1 MPSTYTTN
9 GGIELPANGEQSGT
23 WGSTVNDNMN
33 IVDRLTNGVGVISLS
48 GTTHTLTTADG
59 TPSDGHYSVLVLGG
73 APSGTNTI
81 TIAPNDG
88 QHVYIVKNSSG
99 QSAIF
104 SQGSG
109 ANVTVLNGKSV
120 IIYSDGAG
128 AGAAVVDITSTFQF
142 GAVDIDGGTID
153 GTVIGGAVPAAGTF
167 TTLAGDTVA
176 ATTSV
181 AVGASTVDATELGF
195 LENAIAGTIVNS
207 KAVIYSAAGQVNAT
221 SLALSGTALT
231 ASAVELNY
239 VDGVTSAIQT
249 QIDAVVSTK
258 AAAATVITA
267 GTGLT
272 GGGDLSANRT
282 LSHADTSSQDSVNN
296 TGSTVIQ
303 DVTLDEFGHVTAL
316 TSTTITTPA
325 QGMPNYG
332 NGVSVAYDTQ
342 VQAPSDGVYIAIF
355 SGSFINGIAFY
366 AGSSSA
372 NINVGVFFDDI
383 NSNTKGQTFVLPV
396 KSGTYFKAQQ
406 YGSWGYES
414 IAIIM
419 KS

>member
-1 MPSTYTTN
+1 VSALY
-9 GGIELPANGEQSGT
+9 L
-23 WGSTVNDNMN
+23 
-33 IVDRLTNGVGVISLS
+33 LS

-142 GAVDIDGGTID
+142 GTVDINGGTID

-167 TTLAGDTVA
+167 TTLAGGTVA

-249 QIDAVVSTK
+249 QIDAAV
-258 AAAATVITA
+258 AAAAAVFP
-267 GTGLT
+267 T
-272 GGGDLSANRT
+272 GGIIIWSGSAAAIPAGWLLCDGTSSTPNLRDRFVVGAGST
-282 LSHADTSSQDSVNN
+282 YAVGATGGSADAVVVSHTHTATVTDPSHSHTFIAPYGGAGNPDTSRVSYNDNTEGLGAYNN
-296 TGSTVIQ
+296 TNFIATATTGITV
-303 DVTLDEFGHVTAL
+303 AN
-316 TSTTITTPA
+316 STT
-325 QGMPNYG
+325 
-332 NGVSVAYDTQ
+332 GVSGTNANLPPY
-342 VQAPSDGVYIAIF
+342 
-355 SGSFINGIAFY
+355 Y
-366 AGSSSA
+366 A
-372 NINVGVFFDDI
+372 
-383 NSNTKGQTFVLPV
+383 LC
-396 KSGTYFKAQQ
+396 Y
-406 YGSWGYES
+406 
-414 IAIIM
+414 IM

>member
-1 MPSTYTTN
+1 MPSVYTTN

-23 WGSTVNDNMN
+23 WGNTVNDNMN

-109 ANVTVLNGKSV
+109 ANVTVLNGKSA

-128 AGAAVVDITSTFQF
+128 SVAAVVDITSTFQF

-181 AVGASTVDATELGF
+181 SIGASTVDVTEFGF
-195 LENAIAGTIVNS
+195 LENAIAGAIVGS
-207 KAVIYSAAGQVNAT
+207 KAVIYDGAGQVNAT
-221 SLALSGTALT
+221 SLALSGTAIT

-239 VDGVTSAIQT
+239 NVGVTSSIQS
-249 QIDAVVSTK
+249 QINAK
-258 AAAATVITA
+258 APSASPTLTLATLTTPTLTTPTLASVITI
-267 GTGLT
+267 T
-272 GGGDLSANRT
+272 GGTQSWT
-282 LSHADTSSQDSVNN
+282 VTSSGTTLKFAYNGVNQMVLDGSGNLTVRGNVTAYN
-296 TGSTVIQ
+296 TGI
-303 DVTLDEFGHVTAL
+303 
-316 TSTTITTPA
+316 
-325 QGMPNYG
+325 
-332 NGVSVAYDTQ
+332 
-342 VQAPSDGVYIAIF
+342 
-355 SGSFINGIAFY
+355 
-366 AGSSSA
+366 
-372 NINVGVFFDDI
+372 
-383 NSNTKGQTFVLPV
+383 
-396 KSGTYFKAQQ
+396 
-406 YGSWGYES
+406 
-414 IAIIM
+414 
-419 KS
+419 

>member
-73 APSGTNTI
+73 SPSGTNTI

-109 ANVTVLNGKSV
+109 ANVTVLNGKSA

-142 GAVDIDGGTID
+142 GTVDINGGTID

-181 AVGASTVDATELGF
+181 AVGASTVGATELGF
-195 LENAIAGTIVNS
+195 LEGAIAGTIVNS

-249 QIDAVVSTK
+249 QIDAAV
-258 AAAATVITA
+258 AAAAAVFPTGGIIIWSGSAAAIPAGWLLCDGTGGTPNLRDRFVVGAGSTYAVGATGGSADAVAVSHTHTASTNTTGAHSHLIPTWQSDVGEPNFYRVYTRGLNASSIYTDTA
-267 GTGLT
+267 GEHSHTVT
-272 GGGDLSANRT
+272 VASA
-282 LSHADTSSQDSVNN
+282 
-296 TGSTVIQ
+296 
-303 DVTLDEFGHVTAL
+303 
-316 TSTTITTPA
+316 
-325 QGMPNYG
+325 
-332 NGVSVAYDTQ
+332 GVSGTNANLPPY
-342 VQAPSDGVYIAIF
+342 
-355 SGSFINGIAFY
+355 Y
-366 AGSSSA
+366 A
-372 NINVGVFFDDI
+372 
-383 NSNTKGQTFVLPV
+383 LC
-396 KSGTYFKAQQ
+396 Y
-406 YGSWGYES
+406 
-414 IAIIM
+414 IM

>member
-109 ANVTVLNGKSV
+109 ANVTVLNGKSA

-128 AGAAVVDITSTFQF
+128 SVAAVVDITSTFQF
-142 GAVDIDGGTID
+142 GTVDINGGTID

-181 AVGASTVDATELGF
+181 SIGASTVDVTEFGF
-195 LENAIAGTIVNS
+195 LENAIAGTIVGS
-207 KAVIYSAAGQVNAT
+207 KAVIYDGAGQVNAT
-221 SLALSGTALT
+221 SLALSGTAIT

-239 VDGVTSAIQT
+239 NVGVTSSIQN
-249 QIDAVVSTK
+249 QINAK
-258 AAAATVITA
+258 APSASPTLTLATLTTPTLSSPITI
-267 GTGLT
+267 T
-272 GGGDLSANRT
+272 GGSANWT
-282 LSHADTSSQDSVNN
+282 AVASGTNLIFAYGGVNKMKLDSSGNITV
-296 TGSTVIQ
+296 TGN
-303 DVTLDEFGHVTAL
+303 VTA
-316 TSTTITTPA
+316 
-325 QGMPNYG
+325 YG
-332 NGVSVAYDTQ
+332 TV
-342 VQAPSDGVYIAIF
+342 
-355 SGSFINGIAFY
+355 
-366 AGSSSA
+366 
-372 NINVGVFFDDI
+372 
-383 NSNTKGQTFVLPV
+383 
-396 KSGTYFKAQQ
+396 
-406 YGSWGYES
+406 
-414 IAIIM
+414 
-419 KS
+419 

>member
-1 MPSTYTTN
+1 MADTTTTHYSLTKPEV
-9 GGIELPANGEQSGT
+9 GASSST
-23 WGSTVNDNMN
+23 WGTKLNTDLDS
-33 IVDRLTNGVGVISLS
+33 I
-48 GTTHTLTTADG
+48 DG
-59 TPSDGHYSVLVLGG
+59 LLGG
-73 APSGTNTI
+73 DTA
-81 TIAPNDG
+81 IAPNLTAL
-88 QHVYIVKNSSG
+88 K
-99 QSAIF
+99 
-104 SQGSG
+104 
-109 ANVTVLNGKSV
+109 
-120 IIYSDGAG
+120 
-128 AGAAVVDITSTFQF
+128 
-142 GAVDIDGGTID
+142 
-153 GTVIGGAVPAAGTF
+153 IGGA
-167 TTLAGDTVA
+167 TVN
-176 ATTSV
+176 TSV
-181 AVGASTVDATELGF
+181 T
-195 LENAIAGTIVNS
+195 
-207 KAVIYSAAGQVNAT
+207 
-221 SLALSGTALT
+221 
-231 ASAVELNY
+231 ELNY

-282 LSHADTSSQDSVNN
+282 LSHADTSSQASVNN

-332 NGVSVAYDTQ
+332 NGVSVAYNTQ

-372 NINVGVFFDDI
+372 NINVGVFHDDI

-414 IAIIM
+414 IAITFFANV
-419 KS
+419 

>member
-109 ANVTVLNGKSV
+109 ANVTVLNGKSA

-128 AGAAVVDITSTFQF
+128 SGAAVVDITSTFQF
-142 GAVDIDGGTID
+142 GTVDINGGTID

-167 TTLAGDTVA
+167 TTLAGGTVA
-176 ATTSV
+176 ATTSL

-221 SLALSGTALT
+221 TLALAGTPLT
-231 ASAVELNY
+231 SSAAELNY
-239 VDGVTSAIQT
+239 VTGVTSAIQT
-249 QIDAVVSTK
+249 QIDTK
-258 AAAATVITA
+258 APSASPTLTSPTLASVITVTGGTQSWTVTAA
-267 GTGLT
+267 GTNLT
-272 GGGDLSANRT
+272 FAYNGVNKMRM
-282 LSHADTSSQDSVNN
+282 DS
-296 TGSTVIQ
+296 TGNLTV
-303 DVTLDEFGHVTAL
+303 TGNVTAYG
-316 TSTTITTPA
+316 TIT
-325 QGMPNYG
+325 
-332 NGVSVAYDTQ
+332 
-342 VQAPSDGVYIAIF
+342 
-355 SGSFINGIAFY
+355 
-366 AGSSSA
+366 
-372 NINVGVFFDDI
+372 
-383 NSNTKGQTFVLPV
+383 
-396 KSGTYFKAQQ
+396 
-406 YGSWGYES
+406 
-414 IAIIM
+414 
-419 KS
+419 